1 MVSSVDLNPVVFIVD
16 DDAAMRDALG
26 VLLKTAGYKTQAFSS
41 ADEFLQAYNRSQ
53 PGCLILDV
61 RMPGMDGLEL
71 QKQVIQN
78 GGGIPIIFL
87 SGHGEVP
94 STARA
99 FKMGAID
106 FLQKPVEEAELLD
119 AINRALESDKS
130 HRRQRSRTEAYES
143 LIDALTP
150 RERDVL
156 NCIVSG
162 MTTKQIAAEFRVSN
176 QAIDAHRLR
185 IFRKAGVENVAA
197 LVRLVMEIR
206 PSTDQQSGG
215 PEKPEST

>member
-1 MVSSVDLNPVVFIVD
+1 VSSVDLNPVVFIVD

-26 VLLKTAGYKTQAFSS
+26 VLLRTAGFKTQSFSS
-41 ADEFLQAYNRSQ
+41 ADEFLQVYSPSQ

-71 QKQVIQN
+71 QKQMVQA
-78 GGGIPIIFL
+78 GEGIPIIFL

-106 FLQKPVEEAELLD
+106 FLQKPVEEEQLLD
-119 AINRALESDKS
+119 AISRALESD
-130 HRRQRSRTEAYES
+130 RTNRQRQSRTKAYES
-143 LIDALTP
+143 LMDALTP

-156 NCIVSG
+156 NRIVSG

-176 QAIDAHRLR
+176 QAVDAHRLR
-185 IFRKAGVENVAA
+185 IFRKARVENVAA

-206 PSTDQQSGG
+206 PTADPAAAGANP
-215 PEKPEST
+215 PEHR